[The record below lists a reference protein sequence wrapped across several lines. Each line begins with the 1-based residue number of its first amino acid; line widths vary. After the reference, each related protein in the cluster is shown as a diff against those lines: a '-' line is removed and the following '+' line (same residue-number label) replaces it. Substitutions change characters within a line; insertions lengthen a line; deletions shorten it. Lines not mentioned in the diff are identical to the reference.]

1 MGGFERR
8 LVEVGHRSPE
18 DCGAARGLSI
28 GHRVGGFFVSGVA
41 VLVTAMTACKAPRM
55 TLLDRLEKRFGWL
68 AFPGLLRFYAIFHGI
83 VYVLQWFRPDL
94 GKLLEFDLGRIMAG
108 EVWRAVTFLIASSG
122 SIGSGV
128 FGILATLFF
137 IMVAFMMSDALE
149 EAWGVFRT
157 TLFHLTGFLGLILAN
172 FLFPSLMPES
182 GTLIYGAAFFAFATL
197 FPKIEFLLFFIL
209 PVQVRFLAW
218 LNAGIWVLAVMR
230 DWRMLPFLLLGYAG
244 YLLFAGIPALRGKL
258 QSGIGAPFSGAK
270 RRQNASKEAAFH
282 ACAKCQRTD
291 VSDPTLEFRVGADGH
306 EYCTEHL
313 PK

>member
-1 MGGFERR
+1 
-8 LVEVGHRSPE
+8 
-18 DCGAARGLSI
+18 
-28 GHRVGGFFVSGVA
+28 
-41 VLVTAMTACKAPRM
+41 M

-68 AFPGLLRFYAIFHGI
+68 AFPGLLRFYAIFHGM

-122 SIGSGV
+122 SIGSGF

-149 EAWGVFRT
+149 EAWGAFRT
-157 TLFHLTGFLGLILAN
+157 TLFHLTGFLGLIIAN

-197 FPKIEFLLFFIL
+197 FPKVEFLLFFIL

-258 QSGIGAPFSGAK
+258 QSGAGGSLQAVL
-270 RRQNASKEAAFH
+270 RRASTEKVAAFH

-291 VSDPTLEFRVGADGH
+291 VSDPTLEFRVGADGQ
-306 EYCTEHL
+306 EYCAEHL
-313 PK
+313 QE

>member
-1 MGGFERR
+1 
-8 LVEVGHRSPE
+8 
-18 DCGAARGLSI
+18 
-28 GHRVGGFFVSGVA
+28 
-41 VLVTAMTACKAPRM
+41 M

-68 AFPGLLRFYAIFHGI
+68 AFPGLLRFYAIFHGM

-122 SIGSGV
+122 SIGAGF

-157 TLFHLTGFLGLILAN
+157 TLFHLTGFLGLIVAN

-197 FPKIEFLLFFIL
+197 FPKVEFLLFFIL

-258 QSGIGAPFSGAK
+258 RSTAGGPFLGGA
-270 RRQNASKEAAFH
+270 RRQTPANDTAFH
-282 ACAKCQRTD
+282 VCVHCQRTD
-291 VSDPTLEFRVGADGH
+291 LSDPALEFRVGTDGQ

-313 PK
+313 PD

>member
-1 MGGFERR
+1 
-8 LVEVGHRSPE
+8 
-18 DCGAARGLSI
+18 
-28 GHRVGGFFVSGVA
+28 
-41 VLVTAMTACKAPRM
+41 MTF
-55 TLLDRLEKRFGWL
+55 LDRLEKRIGWL
-68 AFPGLLRFYAIFHGI
+68 AFPGLLRFYAIFHGM

-137 IMVAFMMSDALE
+137 VMVAFMMSDALE

-157 TLFHLTGFLGLILAN
+157 TLFHVTGFVGLITAN

-197 FPKIEFLLFFIL
+197 FPKVEFLLFFIL

-218 LNAGIWVLAVMR
+218 LNVGVWVLAVMR
-230 DWRMLPFLLLGYAG
+230 DWRMLPFLLLGYSG

-258 QSGIGAPFSGAK
+258 RSGVAGPFQGVLK
-270 RRQNASKEAAFH
+270 RQKMANQTAFH
-282 ACAKCQRTD
+282 ACAHCQRND
-291 VSDPTLEFRVGADGH
+291 ISDPTLEFRVGTDGR

>member
-1 MGGFERR
+1 
-8 LVEVGHRSPE
+8 
-18 DCGAARGLSI
+18 
-28 GHRVGGFFVSGVA
+28 
-41 VLVTAMTACKAPRM
+41 M

-108 EVWRAVTFLIASSG
+108 ELWRTVTFLIASSG
-122 SIGSGV
+122 SIGAGV

-157 TLFHLTGFLGLILAN
+157 TLFHLTGFMGLILAN
-172 FLFPSLMPES
+172 FLFPTLMPES

-197 FPKIEFLLFFIL
+197 FPKVEFLLLFIL

-218 LNAGIWVLAVMR
+218 LNVGIWLLAVLR
-230 DWRMLPFLLLGYAG
+230 DWRMLPFLLLGYLG
-244 YLLFAGIPALRGKL
+244 YLIFAGVPALLGMRRGGSL
-258 QSGIGAPFSGAK
+258 VPPVTPF
-270 RRQNASKEAAFH
+270 RRKAEVEAFH
-282 ACAKCQRTD
+282 SCAVCQRTE
-291 VSDPTLEFRVGADGH
+291 VSDPGLEFRVGADGR
-306 EYCTEHL
+306 EYCQEHL
-313 PK
+313 PN

>member
-1 MGGFERR
+1 
-8 LVEVGHRSPE
+8 
-18 DCGAARGLSI
+18 
-28 GHRVGGFFVSGVA
+28 
-41 VLVTAMTACKAPRM
+41 M

-68 AFPGLLRFYAIFHGI
+68 AFPGLLRFYAIFHGM

-94 GKLLEFDLGRIMAG
+94 GTLLEFDLGRIMAG

-122 SIGSGV
+122 SIGAGFFGV
-128 FGILATLFF
+128 LATLFF

-197 FPKIEFLLFFIL
+197 FPKVEFLLFFIL

-218 LNAGIWVLAVMR
+218 LNVGVWLLAVLR
-230 DWRMLPFLLLGYAG
+230 DWRMLPFLLLGYSG
-244 YLLFAGIPALRGKL
+244 YLLFAGLPALLMRIRGGGL
-258 QSGIGAPFSGAK
+258 GASAAPF
-270 RRQNASKEAAFH
+270 RRKPEVEVFH
-282 ACAKCQRTD
+282 NCEICQRTD
-291 VSDPTLEFRVGADGH
+291 LSDPGLEFRVGPDGR
-306 EYCTEHL
+306 EYCQDHV
-313 PK
+313 PQ